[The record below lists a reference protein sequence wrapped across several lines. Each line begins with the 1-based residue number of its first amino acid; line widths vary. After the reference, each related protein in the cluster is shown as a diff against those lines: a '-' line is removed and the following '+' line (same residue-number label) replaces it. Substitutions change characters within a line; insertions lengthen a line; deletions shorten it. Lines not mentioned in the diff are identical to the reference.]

1 MPAPVWTRGWRE
13 HPLRRRV
20 DVLEA
25 RLLLLIGSAVLVGA
39 PAVGTTAGWYAYD
52 HDRAAAAVQE
62 ASRRPVRAEV
72 LEDAPA
78 SSPWADETGRQA
90 NVPVQVRWT
99 TTNGYYATGTAPV
112 PPGTGRGERTEIWLD
127 RKGKVVTAPLN
138 GRDVWTGALAVGLLG
153 GALTAGAGAV
163 AAAAV
168 RGACGRRRAAGWA
181 SEWDRVEPEWRR
193 RLV

>member
-1 MPAPVWTRGWRE
+1 MNPIPAPVRTRGWRE

-39 PAVGTTAGWYAYD
+39 PAVGTAAGWYAYD

-78 SSPWADETGRQA
+78 SADETGRLA
-90 NVPVQVRWT
+90 RVPVQVRWT
-99 TTNGYYATGTAPV
+99 TTDGHYATGAVPV
-112 PPGTGRGERTEIWLD
+112 PPGTGRGDRTEIWLD
-127 RKGKVVTAPLN
+127 REGRVVTAPLN
-138 GRDVWTGALAVGLLG
+138 GRDVWAGALTAGLLG
-153 GALTAGAGAV
+153 GALTAGAGAF
-163 AAAAV
+163 AATAV
-168 RGACGRRRAAGWA
+168 RVACGRRRAAGWA

-193 RLV
+193 RPA